1 MPGRQRNGC
10 SNSLARDLL
19 KSKEP
24 LFAFVFSREDVLW
37 ILQVKNDA
45 VGRVEKQ

>member
-10 SNSLARDLL
+10 SNSLARDML

-24 LFAFVFSREDVLW
+24 LFAFVFCEDVLW